1 MYRSKKRAPRSKK
14 HASRKRGREKH
25 WETYYPKSKF
35 GKYFDPCNSMMN
47 DKFPVAT
54 WDIWKHKSIQN
65 GINEKRKKTAGLL
78 LAPELS
84 LNMVK
89 PF

>member
-1 MYRSKKRAPRSKK
+1 MHPEKEAAKSTGK
-14 HASRKRGREKH
+14 HIRNPNFLSQRG
-25 WETYYPKSKF
+25 TF
-35 GKYFDPCNSMMN
+35 GNKGNLDAIT
-47 DKFPVAT
+47 VL
-54 WDIWKHKSIQN
+54 HKSIQN
-65 GINEKRKKTAGLL
+65 GINEKRKKTAGPL

>member
-1 MYRSKKRAPRSKK
+1 MTNFLSQ
-14 HASRKRGREKH
+14 RG
-25 WETYYPKSKF
+25 TF
-35 GKYFDPCNSMMN
+35 GNKGNLYAIT
-47 DKFPVAT
+47 VL
-54 WDIWKHKSIQN
+54 HKSIQN

-89 PF
+89 LF

>member
-1 MYRSKKRAPRSKK
+1 
-14 HASRKRGREKH
+14 
-25 WETYYPKSKF
+25 
-35 GKYFDPCNSMMN
+35 MMN